1 MFSLFKRKNK
11 IEDDP
16 ILKELNRQTEELK
29 EIRKSLENEKTE
41 QSIKKAEDLLKSMGY
56 TDKDLKKIESKS
68 KLKVVKQQTGDLEKS
83 GSLLFLNLGGNYYVY
98 Y

>member
-1 MFSLFKRKNK
+1 MFNLFKRKNR

-29 EIRKSLENEKTE
+29 EIRESLEKEKTE

-56 TDKDLKKIESKS
+56 TDEDLKKIESKS
-68 KLKVVKQQTGDLEKS
+68 KLKVVK
-83 GSLLFLNLGGNYYVY
+83 
-98 Y
+98 

>member
-1 MFSLFKRKNK
+1 MFNLFKRKNR

-29 EIRKSLENEKTE
+29 EIRKSLEKEKTE

-56 TDKDLKKIESKS
+56 TDEDLKKIESES
-68 KLKVVKQQTGDLEKS
+68 KLKVVK
-83 GSLLFLNLGGNYYVY
+83 
-98 Y
+98 

>member
-29 EIRKSLENEKTE
+29 EIRKGLENENEKTE

-56 TDKDLKKIESKS
+56 TDEDLKKIESKS
-68 KLKVVKQQTGDLEKS
+68 KLKVVK
-83 GSLLFLNLGGNYYVY
+83 
-98 Y
+98 

>member
-29 EIRKSLENEKTE
+29 EINKSLKKETE
-41 QSIKKAEDLLKSMGY
+41 QSIKKAEDLLRSMGY
-56 TDKDLKKIESKS
+56 TDEDLKKIESES
-68 KLKVVKQQTGDLEKS
+68 KLKVVK
-83 GSLLFLNLGGNYYVY
+83 
-98 Y
+98 